1 MTKVFVQCVPGLFKK
16 KVSVQCVRGVFD
28 QECESLKNNE
38 GVKLEEKHFIKI
50 LCVHWLFKTKVFVQ
64 CVPGLLMTRVSVQ
77 CTWVV

>member
-50 LCVHWLFKTKVFVQ
+50 FQHKNQQHKYTFSASPPTWRS
-64 CVPGLLMTRVSVQ
+64 TRCSRP
-77 CTWVV
+77 W